1 MLSILLVFIG
11 GGVGALMRYGVT
23 AVASSFGW
31 HGRMATL
38 LVNIVGSFLLGW
50 IATRYSAPI
59 QRDNSIRLLLAVGL
73 CGGFTTFS
81 TFSMDTVTLLKNGA
95 WLQALGYVFLSLIL
109 SFLALGLAIHL
120 ASNLRS

>member
-1 MLSILLVFIG
+1 MLSILFVFIG
-11 GGVGALMRYGVT
+11 GGVGALMRYGVA
-23 AVASSFGW
+23 AVAGSLGW
-31 HGRMATL
+31 HGRTATL
-38 LVNIVGSFLLGW
+38 LVNVVGSFLLGW

-59 QRDNSIRLLLAVGL
+59 HRDNSIRLLLAVGL

-95 WLQALGYVFLSLIL
+95 WLQALGYVFLSLTL

-120 ASNLRS
+120 ASNLRT